1 MCVCVVVCS
10 VYARVLL
17 QDTCIYIHMYKSVL
31 SKKKIIIEKQVWF
44 ATLFIKDLRLL
55 QAESNEYF
63 WPHSFHIRTN
73 FTNTWANQFFC
84 LYPSIQRVL
93 EWRNSWTKIPLTFLS
108 AFKSTWPKLALR
120 KFLNWQNPDT
130 SHTVCR

>member
-1 MCVCVVVCS
+1 MCVLLFALYMQEFCYKIH
-10 VYARVLL
+10 VY
-17 QDTCIYIHMYKSVL
+17 IYICTRVFYR
-31 SKKKIIIEKQVWF
+31 KKIIIEKQVWF

-73 FTNTWANQFFC
+73 FTYIGANQFFC
-84 LYPSIQRVL
+84 LYPSIQCVS

-108 AFKSTWPKLALR
+108 AFKGTWPKLALR